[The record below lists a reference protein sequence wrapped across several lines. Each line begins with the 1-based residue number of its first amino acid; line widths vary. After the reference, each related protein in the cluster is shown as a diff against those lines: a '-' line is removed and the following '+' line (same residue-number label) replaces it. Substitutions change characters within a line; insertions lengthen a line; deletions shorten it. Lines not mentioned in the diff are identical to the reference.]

1 MQPPRNAS
9 ATGAFARRKITRFPQ
24 TLDFFPQTVRADT
37 TDWCGFRVSFSLAA
51 VVVGFF
57 CNVECSIFP
66 CGRCSAAVRCRGV
79 RSFFC
84 ADCRFCGFPL
94 FSLWKITFG
103 KVAPAYAC
111 YFFYAILSLGKL
123 RFPRKKLGEGLPLL
137 RLSLALLVENHIF
150 GKVAPAYACYFFYAI
165 FSLGKLRFPRKKLG
179 EGLPLCGF
187 PLLSLWKITFSE
199 KLRPLTRATFFM
211 QFFP

>member
-9 ATGAFARRKITRFPQ
+9 ATGASARRKITRFPQ

-66 CGRCSAAVRCRGV
+66 CWRCSAAVRCRGV

-94 FSLWKITFG
+94 FSLWKITFE

-111 YFFYAILSLGKL
+111 YFFYTTFSLGRL
-123 RFPRKKLGEGLPLL
+123 RFPRKNWEKD
-137 RLSLALLVENHIF
+137 
-150 GKVAPAYACYFFYAI
+150 C
-165 FSLGKLRFPRKKLG
+165 RF
-179 EGLPLCGF
+179 CGF
-187 PLLSLWKITFSE
+187 PLLSLWKITFGKVAPAS
-199 KLRPLTRATFFM
+199 RATFFM
-211 QFFP
+211 QFYP